1 MIHFSNVT
9 FGYANRPTMLND
21 INLHIRSG
29 EYVAFAGRNGAGK
42 STIARLMNGL
52 LLPTTGQ
59 VTFNDY
65 VTSNENDLSIIR
77 QRIGMIFQNPEN
89 QIVASTVF
97 EDIAFGLQNVCVPTE
112 DIKRHVTEAL
122 RQVGMLDY
130 YNSDVFSLS
139 GGQKQRIA
147 IAGVLAMGPEV
158 IVFDESTSMLDPEG
172 KDQIALLMGELHKQ
186 GITIVTITHDSEE
199 IAASSRVIVL
209 DQGDICYDGSPEAL
223 FQGEYWR
230 FPGVTAPFVVEAR
243 EALNREGLHSSSALT
258 LEDLVD
264 DLCKLN

>member
-1 MIHFSNVT
+1 MIQFSNVT
-9 FGYANRPTMLND
+9 FGYANRATILND
-21 INLHIRSG
+21 INLHIRPG

-42 STIARLMNGL
+42 STIAKLMNGL
-52 LLPTTGQ
+52 LLPTAGQ
-59 VTFNDY
+59 VSFKNY
-65 VTSNENDLSIIR
+65 VTSNEDELSIIR

-97 EDIAFGLQNVCVPTE
+97 EDIAFGLQNVCVPTK
-112 DIKRHVTEAL
+112 DIEHHVTEAL
-122 RQVGMLDY
+122 RQVGMLNY
-130 YNSDVFSLS
+130 CNFDVHSLS

-147 IAGVLAMGPEV
+147 IAGVLAMEPEV

-172 KDQIALLMGELHKQ
+172 KDQIAMLMGKLHKQ
-186 GITIVTITHDSEE
+186 GITIVTITHDFEE
-199 IAASSRVIVL
+199 IAASSRVVVL

-243 EALNREGLHSSSALT
+243 EALNRKGLHSSSALT
-258 LEDLVD
+258 LKDLVD
-264 DLCKLN
+264 DICKLH